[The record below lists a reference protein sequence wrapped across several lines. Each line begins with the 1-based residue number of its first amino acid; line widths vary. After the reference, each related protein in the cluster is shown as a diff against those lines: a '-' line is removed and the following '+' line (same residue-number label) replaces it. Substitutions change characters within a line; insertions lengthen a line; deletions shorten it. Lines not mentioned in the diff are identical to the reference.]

1 MTKHNADLSQLLSFD
16 TVDLGSVLQKNL
28 KKRSFQQKRMCLIR
42 SPKASPSIADEREA
56 RVRDW

>member
-16 TVDLGSVLQKNL
+16 KVDLGSVLKKKRCFQKN
-28 KKRSFQQKRMCLIR
+28 RMCLIR